1 MKIPFFN
8 KEVKTNKLE
17 KSNNNEDE
25 KYKSEKSNN
34 NEDNKEEAFF
44 RQMNE
49 MRKEDPLI
57 GAKMGSKEIF
67 ARLINALKD
76 SRGVHIETLL
86 CILGS
91 LAGYS
96 CQAALRR
103 ELIETKG
110 FSEDQV
116 FVIIDCKDGSKYYF
130 GDRINQPLLSDQYSV
145 WSLAAGAVQH
155 LGITKTIDVQ
165 EIFKYVSETVGS
177 STYGIPR
184 IPEGHKPG
192 DLPINFV
199 RSLWPKLLP
208 VVEKF
213 CSEPNEWPIMYGLA
227 LQEVITFGKDV
238 IDPLLALTI
247 AMECAIPMAKV
258 DIKPEIT

>member
-8 KEVKTNKLE
+8 KEAETNKS
-17 KSNNNEDE
+17 KKN
-25 KYKSEKSNN
+25 NN

-96 CQAALRR
+96 CQAGLRR
-103 ELIETKG
+103 ELVETKEL
-110 FSEDQV
+110 SEDQV

-130 GDRINQPLLSDQYSV
+130 GDRINQPLLSNQYSI

-155 LGITKTIDVQ
+155 MGITVTIDVQ
-165 EIFKYVSETVGS
+165 EILKHVSETVGS

-184 IPEGHKPG
+184 IPEIHKSG

-199 RSLWPKLLP
+199 RRLWPKLLP
-208 VVEKF
+208 VVERF
-213 CSEPNEWPIMYGLA
+213 SIEPNEWSIMYGLA
-227 LQEVITFGKDV
+227 LQEAILFGKDA

-258 DIKPEIT
+258 DLEPKNT